1 MSTVAERPARQRR
14 QQLRSFTIV
23 FRVEGLDYFVIP
35 LAPDPEVAVRAFR
48 FKKADGTTYDV
59 SWNAEGRF
67 SCECLGFLK
76 HGMCKDGRGCKHV
89 RCLVAAGMMPAPASK
104 D

>member
-1 MSTVAERPARQRR
+1 MSTVVERPPSRQRR
-14 QQLRSFTIV
+14 QQRRFSII
-23 FRVEGLDYFVIP
+23 FRVENLDYFVIP
-35 LAPDPEVAVRAFR
+35 LRPDADVAVKAFR

-59 SWNAEGRF
+59 SLNAEGRF
-67 SCECLGFLK
+67 SCDCLGFLK